1 MILKT
6 EKGESVNTAFASKQ
20 SRISIKIFEAHT
32 SVLVPFMVLP
42 VAPFWITVK
51 ICFWVVLALVLLERK
66 GWTVSYTLKR
76 LRRYFAGSYRTKHTR
91 RKLAR
96 LAKY

>member
-6 EKGESVNTAFASKQ
+6 AKGEEINTAFASKQ
-20 SRISIKIFEAHT
+20 SRISIKVIEAHT

-42 VAPFWITVK
+42 VAPFPITAK

-66 GWTVSYTLKR
+66 GWTVSYTIKR
-76 LRRYFAGSYRTKHTR
+76 LRRYFAGTYRTKHTR

-96 LAKY
+96 MAKY

>member
-1 MILKT
+1 MILPT
-6 EKGESVNTAFASKQ
+6 EKGEPVNTAFASKQ

-42 VAPFWITVK
+42 VAPFWFMVK
-51 ICFWVVLALVLLERK
+51 LCFWVVLALVLLERR

-76 LRRYFAGSYRTKHTR
+76 VRRYFAGAYRTKHTN

>member
-1 MILKT
+1 MILPT
-6 EKGESVNTAFASKQ
+6 EKGEHVNTSFASKQ
-20 SRISIKIFEAHT
+20 SRVSIKFFEAHT

-42 VAPFWITVK
+42 VAPFWFTVK
-51 ICFWVVLALVLLERK
+51 LCFWVVLALVLLERR

-76 LRRYFAGSYRTKHTR
+76 VRRYFAGTYRTKHTN